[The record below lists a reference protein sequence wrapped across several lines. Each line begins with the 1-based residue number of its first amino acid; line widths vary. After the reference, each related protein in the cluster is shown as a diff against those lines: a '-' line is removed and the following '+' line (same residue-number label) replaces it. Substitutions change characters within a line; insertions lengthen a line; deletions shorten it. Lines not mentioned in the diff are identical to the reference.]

1 MYFRFLAL
9 NSAREVIRG
18 TIYARNRADAEREIS
33 KNGLEIQLLQVITE
47 GRKRRS
53 KNFLSSIFKRRN
65 KLSSRSKQQFF
76 QEMAILLRSGITIE
90 HSLQIVING
99 RSQASSD
106 CKIFANLLRNV
117 QSGHALSD
125 AMGILQPNFSYS
137 EISVIRAGEQVGR
150 VGDVML
156 QLAQSAKSVESIK
169 NKLQLAMVYPSV
181 VFAVTI
187 FVIIMLNV
195 MVLPQFKEVFL
206 VQLGGELP
214 NLTRLMINFCENF
227 VKWTFFGSIVL
238 FLWRFF
244 RKPKNSYGGL
254 FYRLPVIKKVVND
267 YSLYLFS
274 SILKMLLLC
283 GVNFQQGLLVAKNVV
298 LTDKLRKQVDY
309 AIGDIHYGNSVAH
322 ALSGMFSRLAVG
334 LISAGEQSGKLQE
347 TFDELAG
354 MYQKS
359 LVSRITVL
367 STLIEPL
374 LIIFM
379 ALFVGLAVTSI
390 FLPLLNLVNG
400 VKL

>member
-169 NKLQLAMVYPSV
+169 NKLQLAMVYPGV

-187 FVIIMLNV
+187 FVMIMLNV

-227 VKWTFFGSIVL
+227 VKWAFFGSIIL

-298 LTDKLRKQVDY
+298 LTEKLRKQVDY

>member
-187 FVIIMLNV
+187 FVMIMLNV

-298 LTDKLRKQVDY
+298 LTEKLRKQVDY